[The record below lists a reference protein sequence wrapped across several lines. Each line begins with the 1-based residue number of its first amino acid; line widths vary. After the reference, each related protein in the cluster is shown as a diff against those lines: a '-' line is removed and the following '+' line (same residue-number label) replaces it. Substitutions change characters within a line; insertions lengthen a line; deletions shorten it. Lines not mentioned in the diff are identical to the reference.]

1 MSYHCKDK
9 HKQIGQYRVEILPV
23 LDTIRFDVVE
33 KHTLEYVDNDTMFT
47 KPNNLLLVLWMCQY
61 SSQ

>member
-33 KHTLEYVDNDTMFT
+33 MHILEYVDNDTMFT
-47 KPNNLLLVLWMCQY
+47 KPNNLLLVL
-61 SSQ
+61 